1 MGTNFQAILWYWE
14 KEALNSPGLALTVSG
29 NRDCDWIVVGKMGCV
44 CVCELLGRLDR
55 AMTFDLGTKYS
66 HHHGSMGVSLRQGWP
81 ENISESLKSESCF
94 NLTQA
99 LCIYINMS
107 LYIDSQPQ
115 LDGTVYCAPLQINKQ
130 LLLFKQIQ
138 RTEDCCCLV
147 T

>member
-1 MGTNFQAILWYWE
+1 M
-14 KEALNSPGLALTVSG
+14 
-29 NRDCDWIVVGKMGCV
+29 

-115 LDGTVYCAPLQINKQ
+115 LDGTVYCAPLQINQQ